1 MRDLLT
7 ALITFTVYA
16 AIIGGI
22 LCITFVILR
31 ACWHLIRGVTPRN
44 TGMAAGT
51 VTKHITNVWQ
61 DFVQGFRD
69 GNKP

>member
-7 ALITFTVYA
+7 VLITFTVYA
-16 AIIGGI
+16 AIIGGTFY
-22 LCITFVILR
+22 ITCVILR
-31 ACWHLIRGVTPRN
+31 ACWHLVRGVTPRS

-61 DFVQGFRD
+61 AFVQGFRD